1 MKTNSPLEMGTTFRA
16 GALSSL
22 LALAS
27 AGISLGQEP
36 LELENLEIFRPQD
49 EPWLVTFNAEIDQQY
64 IVYSSIDL
72 ECWGY
77 AGACFELD
85 LGDYQFVDQALLPPS
100 KQFFIFETFDPEV
113 TLPPQLEQLRM
124 ELGDEQFAQWLEQN
138 AEETGNRQGVSED
151 QVEELPEDQREQF
164 EQIEDVLDRWLK
176 DFLNEPLPVLPG
188 FELPLEFEEV
198 RLEWGDY
205 DLARLLVQNQDQFGN
220 FHGIC
225 PPIVIEWE
233 ELELPVY
240 FEFQTEEQMLGQW
253 LENYL
258 IELPP
263 ILLEDFEPQP
273 QPLPPHLEQLR
284 QELGDEGF
292 AGWLQRNRE
301 QFGSLQGVNEEELP
315 EEAREQYREIESI
328 LEAWLTEF
336 EKLGVR

>member
-124 ELGDEQFAQWLEQN
+124 DW
-138 AEETGNRQGVSED
+138 ETNS
-151 QVEELPEDQREQF
+151 LPSGWSKMPKKPEIVRGF
-164 EQIEDVLDRWLK
+164 LK
-176 DFLNEPLPVLPG
+176 I
-188 FELPLEFEEV
+188 
-198 RLEWGDY
+198 RLRNCRKISGSSSSKLRMCW
-205 DLARLLVQNQDQFGN
+205 
-220 FHGIC
+220 
-225 PPIVIEWE
+225 IV
-233 ELELPVY
+233 
-240 FEFQTEEQMLGQW
+240 G
-253 LENYL
+253 
-258 IELPP
+258 
-263 ILLEDFEPQP
+263 
-273 QPLPPHLEQLR
+273 
-284 QELGDEGF
+284 
-292 AGWLQRNRE
+292 
-301 QFGSLQGVNEEELP
+301 
-315 EEAREQYREIESI
+315 
-328 LEAWLTEF
+328 
-336 EKLGVR
+336 